1 LNGISGFI
9 KLQISD
15 DGKQW
20 SVRCLYKDGKAKL
33 SQGWFEFALENNL
46 GEGDVCVFELVAAD
60 EVVLQVTFFRITE
73 DEGLSSP
80 PPLQQNQHVTTAK
93 LLKVPFSMT

>member
-1 LNGISGFI
+1 
-9 KLQISD
+9 
-15 DGKQW
+15 
-20 SVRCLYKDGKAKL
+20 
-33 SQGWFEFALENNL
+33 
-46 GEGDVCVFELVAAD
+46 VFELVAAD

-73 DEGLSSP
+73 DEGLLSP